1 MAPAVDLGVVGHVV
15 DRVVMA
21 EFEPLYVAARGV
33 LLDALFAL
41 APHGKAVIVV
51 GAQAI
56 YLRTGDADLA
66 IAPYTTDGD
75 LALNP
80 TLLGDDPLLDHAMRE
95 ANFTQTRRD
104 QGHEEPGIWVEPVD
118 VRGKIELIPVDLIV
132 PRGAANPGGRRGARL
147 EVHGKRAARTTIGL
161 EPALVD
167 HSPMTIGALDPTDSR
182 SIEVD
187 VAGMGALLVAK
198 AHKIHDRVASG
209 RKDRLEDKDAAD
221 VVRIMQTT
229 DPREVGGTLSTLI
242 VDPLAGHATSTAV
255 TYLTELF
262 GRRGQAGVHMAARA
276 MQLAMDPDTVE
287 VICTSYVAAVTRTLS
302 ELSI

>member
-1 MAPAVDLGVVGHVV
+1 MASVINLGAVRHIVNGALMVKS
-15 DRVVMA
+15 
-21 EFEPLYVAARGV
+21 EPLYVAARGV

-80 TLLGDDPLLDHAMRE
+80 TLLGDDPLLDQAMRD
-95 ANFTQTRRD
+95 ANFTPLKRH
-104 QGHEEPGIWVEPVD
+104 QGHDEPGIWVESVD
-118 VRGKIELIPVDLIV
+118 VRGKMELIPVDLIV
-132 PRGAANPGGRRGARL
+132 PHGAANPGGRRGARL
-147 EVHGKRAARTTIGL
+147 GTHGNRAARSAIGL
-161 EPALVD
+161 EAALVD
-167 HSPMTIGALDPTDSR
+167 HSPMSISALDPIDAR
-182 SIEVD
+182 SIEVE

-209 RKDRLEDKDAAD
+209 REDRLDDKDAAD
-221 VVRIMQTT
+221 VIRIMQTT
-229 DPREVGGTLSTLI
+229 VPSEIGGTLSTLI
-242 VDPLAGHATSTAV
+242 VDPLAGDATSTAV
-255 TYLTELF
+255 VYLTELF
-262 GRRGQAGVHMAARA
+262 GRRGQSGIQMAARA

-287 VICTSYVAAVTRTLS
+287 VICTSYVTALTRTIS
-302 ELSI
+302 ELST